1 MYSKT
6 IMKKGNIMIRNVP
19 STGMDLH
26 SAMDVVSRHGDGN
39 LLTGLD
45 RIASIWDDY
54 CRDGDD
60 RYEWDDQFIDNYNYE
75 FDAYN
80 TVFESMSKLFEKEA
94 A

>member
-6 IMKKGNIMIRNVP
+6 IMKKGNIMIRSVP
-19 STGMDLH
+19 STGMDLAAAT
-26 SAMDVVSRHGDGN
+26 AMVTRHGDGD
-39 LLTGLD
+39 LLVGLD

-54 CRDGDD
+54 CRNGDD
-60 RYEWDDQFIDNYNYE
+60 RYEWDDEFIDDYNYE

-80 TVFESMSKLFEKEA
+80 IVFENMSKLFARKA

>member
-6 IMKKGNIMIRNVP
+6 IMKKGNIMIRSVP
-19 STGMDLH
+19 STGMDLAAAT
-26 SAMDVVSRHGDGN
+26 AMVTRHGSGD
-39 LLTGLD
+39 LLVGLD

-54 CRDGDD
+54 ARNGDD
-60 RYEWDDQFIDNYNYE
+60 RYECDSDFIETYVWE

-80 TVFESMSKLFEKEA
+80 IVFEGMSKLFGKEA